1 VNSLIINRFFNDTA
15 TTEIYTRT
23 GDDGT
28 TGLGDGTR
36 IKKDHVR
43 LDLIGTVDEIN
54 SLLGLLAAE
63 ISMDDSI
70 HELILTCQ
78 HRLFD
83 LGGELSIPGYSTIS
97 SEHVDYLES
106 RIDSLNKE
114 LPALENFIL
123 PGGSKPA
130 AICHLI
136 RSVSRR
142 AERLLVTLSDHE
154 DINPSAMPFINR
166 FSDLFFVVARTLAR
180 RNGAEEIL
188 WDQQL

>member
-1 VNSLIINRFFNDTA
+1 MGKRLSK
-15 TTEIYTRT
+15 IYTRT

-36 IKKDHVR
+36 INKDHVR
-43 LDLIGTVDEIN
+43 MDLIGTIDEIN
-54 SLLGLLAAE
+54 SLLGLLCAE
-63 ISMDDSI
+63 ISAEDRV

-83 LGGELSIPGYSTIS
+83 LGGELSIPGHTLIS
-97 SEHVDYLES
+97 SEHVTYLES
-106 RIDSLNKE
+106 WIDSLNKE

-123 PGGSKPA
+123 PGGSRPA

-142 AERLLVTLSDHE
+142 AERLMVSLSKIQ
-154 DINPSAMPFINR
+154 DINPAAMPFINR
-166 FSDLFFVVARTLAR
+166 FSDLFFVVARTFAR
-180 RNGAEEIL
+180 RNSANEIL
-188 WDQQL
+188 WDQHR

>member
-1 VNSLIINRFFNDTA
+1 MGKRLSK
-15 TTEIYTRT
+15 IYTRT

-36 IKKDHVR
+36 IKKDHAR
-43 LDLIGTVDEIN
+43 MDLIGTVDEIN

-63 ISMDDSI
+63 IPRDDST

-123 PGGSKPA
+123 PGGSRPA

-142 AERLLVTLSDHE
+142 AERLMVTLSSHE

-188 WDQQL
+188 WDQNL

>member
-1 VNSLIINRFFNDTA
+1 MGKRLSK
-15 TTEIYTRT
+15 IYTRT

-36 IKKDHVR
+36 INKDHVR
-43 LDLIGTVDEIN
+43 MDLIGTVDEIN

-63 ISMDDSI
+63 ISGEENL

-83 LGGELSIPGYSTIS
+83 LGGELSIPGHSLIS
-97 SEHVDYLES
+97 AEHVNYLES
-106 RIDSLNKE
+106 RIDSLNTE
-114 LPALENFIL
+114 LPALENFVL

-142 AERLLVTLSDHE
+142 AERLMVTLSNTQV
-154 DINPSAMPFINR
+154 INPSAIPFINR

-180 RNGAEEIL
+180 RDGSKEIL
-188 WDQQL
+188 WDQHR

>member
-1 VNSLIINRFFNDTA
+1 MGKRLSK
-15 TTEIYTRT
+15 IYTRT

-36 IKKDHVR
+36 INKDHIR
-43 LDLIGTVDEIN
+43 MDLIGTVDEIN

-63 ISMDDSI
+63 IPEEESI
-70 HELILTCQ
+70 HELLLVCQ

-83 LGGELSIPGYSTIS
+83 LGGELSIPGHAIIS
-97 SEHVDYLES
+97 FEHVEYLES
-106 RIDSLNKE
+106 RIDSLNRE

-123 PGGSKPA
+123 PGGSRPA

-142 AERLLVTLSDHE
+142 AERLMVKMSSTQ

-180 RNGAEEIL
+180 RDGAQEIL
-188 WDQQL
+188 WDQKL